1 MKNTLNPNE
10 LMPFVERTPGNVNW
24 VHLWT
29 HRECPS
35 HVGHARAYLTF
46 DIIRGI
52 LEEYFG
58 YNVTYCMNITDIDD
72 KIIKRTRENLF
83 FDRWIKKY
91 SNPSEEAKKELIGA
105 AQYEI
110 EGKKKKVSDLEVA
123 IKKGGETPR
132 KRQLR

>member
-1 MKNTLNPNE
+1 MTGLRVKNTLNPNE

-24 VHLWT
+24 YICGPTVYA
-29 HRECPS
+29 PS

-91 SNPSEEAKKELIGA
+91 SKPSEEAKKEHMFTLILA
-105 AQYEI
+105 
-110 EGKKKKVSDLEVA
+110 
-123 IKKGGETPR
+123 R
-132 KRQLR
+132 KIHS